1 MNGASPPSSSTA
13 STGGRLRLVA
23 RQLLDVLKRVPIQPI
38 RAEHALS
45 EPPQALGTL
54 CIAQRGDLGGRGGA
68 QNRMFHDPWVAPER
82 DENRIGERMLGVVRR
97 VALVT
102 CQSAHVPDVR
112 PVATPREKQL
122 TLLAAVLGSSVVFLD
137 ATVTS
142 VALPAIRGDLG
153 GGLAG
158 QQWVTNAYLLALSSL
173 LLIGGSLGDVLG
185 QKRVFLVGVAG
196 FGLTSALCA
205 VASSIPEL
213 CVFRSMQGVCAALV
227 TPTALA
233 VIIHV
238 FAEDERARAIGTW
251 TALSSIVGVIGPF
264 IGGLLIAAGSWR
276 LIFLLNA
283 PLVLV
288 TVTIARGVPESAN
301 AGIGGRLDFPG
312 ALLAALAL
320 SGVVFAVTEEPARG
334 WSTLVI
340 GSLAA
345 GILGATAFVAHEA
358 RARAP
363 MLPLNLFRERN
374 FTIGNLATL
383 TAYLGLGGVIFLLP
397 VFLQEVS
404 GYSPVQ
410 AGLALLPV
418 TSLMIVLS
426 RRFGALADRIGS
438 RVLISLGALVAGC
451 GLLLLARVDQR
462 ADYVSE
468 ILPALLVFGLGL
480 AMLVAPLTSTVLGAV
495 EEDHAGVAAAVNTTL
510 SRIAQLFAVAVLG
523 AVVSLAF
530 ASRVDATLRQSA
542 TDPAGR
548 QAISLAKRQPLGAA
562 SLEGVRPGERLLLRA
577 AFDDAAVHA
586 FRVADTIAAILVASG
601 GLIAFAGI
609 RNPRRSVAAE
619 LCPAGALCGASQEL
633 VHARHDRRSDRGF
646 VDHTVEI
653 PSPEVAP

>member
-1 MNGASPPSSSTA
+1 
-13 STGGRLRLVA
+13 LI
-23 RQLLDVLKRVPIQPI
+23 DI
-38 RAEHALS
+38 RA
-45 EPPQALGTL
+45 
-54 CIAQRGDLGGRGGA
+54 I
-68 QNRMFHDPWVAPER
+68 
-82 DENRIGERMLGVVRR
+82 
-97 VALVT
+97 
-102 CQSAHVPDVR
+102 
-112 PVATPREKQL
+112 ATPREKQL
-122 TLLAAVLGSSVVFLD
+122 TLLAAVLGTSVVFLD

-158 QQWVTNAYLLALSSL
+158 QQWVTNAYLLALGSL
-173 LLIGGSLGDVLG
+173 LLIGGSLGDVFG

-238 FAEDERARAIGTW
+238 FPEDERARAIGTW

-264 IGGLLIAAGSWR
+264 IGGVLIAAGSWR
-276 LIFLLNA
+276 LIFVLNA

-288 TVTIARGVPESAN
+288 TVTLIARGVPASAS
-301 AGIGGRLDFPG
+301 AGTAERLDFPG
-312 ALLAALAL
+312 ALLAAVAL
-320 SGVVFAVTEEPARG
+320 SGSVFAVTEEPARG
-334 WSTLVI
+334 WSALVA
-340 GSLAA
+340 GSLAV
-345 GILGATAFVAHEA
+345 GVLGAVAFIAREA

-363 MLPLNLFRERN
+363 MLPLSLFRERN

-426 RRFGALADRIGS
+426 RRFGAIADRVGS

-451 GLLLLARVDQR
+451 GLLLLVRVDQR

-468 ILPALLVFGLGL
+468 VLPALLVFGLGL
-480 AMLVAPLTSTVLGAV
+480 AMLVAPLTATVLGAV

-510 SRIAQLFAVAVLG
+510 SRVAQLFAVAVLG
-523 AVVSLAF
+523 AVVSVAF
-530 ASRVDATLRQSA
+530 ASRVDATLRRTALGPGSRA
-542 TDPAGR
+542 
-548 QAISLAKRQPLGAA
+548 AISRAKRQPLGSP
-562 SLEGVRPGERLLLRA
+562 SLIGVPPGERVVLRA
-577 AFDDAAVHA
+577 TFKEASVHA
-586 FRVADTIAAILVASG
+586 FRVADSIAAVLVASG
-601 GLIAFAGI
+601 GLIALAGI
-609 RNPRRSVAAE
+609 RNPRRKVAAE

-633 VHARHDRRSDRGF
+633 VSTVLGAKSGSSRG
-646 VDHTVEI
+646 I
-653 PSPEVAP
+653 AA

>member
-1 MNGASPPSSSTA
+1 M
-13 STGGRLRLVA
+13 
-23 RQLLDVLKRVPIQPI
+23 
-38 RAEHALS
+38 
-45 EPPQALGTL
+45 
-54 CIAQRGDLGGRGGA
+54 
-68 QNRMFHDPWVAPER
+68 
-82 DENRIGERMLGVVRR
+82 
-97 VALVT
+97 
-102 CQSAHVPDVR
+102 
-112 PVATPREKQL
+112 ATSREKQL
-122 TLLAAVLGSSVVFLD
+122 TLLAAVLGTSVVFLD
-137 ATVTS
+137 ASVTG

-213 CVFRSMQGVCAALV
+213 CAFRAMQGVCAALV

-238 FAEDERARAIGTW
+238 FPEEERARAIGTW
-251 TALSSIVGVIGPF
+251 TALSSVVGVIGPF
-264 IGGLLIAAGSWR
+264 IGGVLIAAGSWR

-288 TVTIARGVPESAN
+288 TVTLIARGIPASAS
-301 AGIGGRLDFPG
+301 AGTRGRLDFLG
-312 ALLAALAL
+312 DLLAAVAL
-320 SGVVFAVTEEPARG
+320 SGSVFAVTEEPARG

-340 GSLAA
+340 GSLAV
-345 GILGATAFVAHEA
+345 GILGAIAFIAREA
-358 RARAP
+358 RAPAP
-363 MLPLNLFRERN
+363 MLPLSLFRERN

-418 TSLMIVLS
+418 TTLLIVLS

-438 RVLISLGALVAGC
+438 RLPIGLGALVAAG
-451 GLLLLARVDQR
+451 GLLLLARVDRR
-462 ADYVSE
+462 ADYLSE
-468 ILPALLVFGLGL
+468 VLPALLVFGLGL
-480 AMLVAPLTSTVLGAV
+480 AMLVAPLTATVLGAV

-510 SRIAQLFAVAVLG
+510 SRVAQLFAVAVLG

-530 ASRVDATLRQSA
+530 ASRVDATL
-542 TDPAGR
+542 GR
-548 QAISLAKRQPLGAA
+548 TALAPDSRAAISRAKQAPLGSP
-562 SLEGVRPGERLLLRA
+562 SLIGVAPGERVLLRA
-577 AFDDAAVHA
+577 TFEDASVHA
-586 FRVADTIAAILVASG
+586 FRVADTIAAVLVASG
-601 GLIAFAGI
+601 GLIALAGI
-609 RNPRRSVAAE
+609 RNPRRRVAAE

-633 VHARHDRRSDRGF
+633 ISTGPA
-646 VDHTVEI
+646 
-653 PSPEVAP
+653 

>member
-1 MNGASPPSSSTA
+1 M
-13 STGGRLRLVA
+13 
-23 RQLLDVLKRVPIQPI
+23 
-38 RAEHALS
+38 
-45 EPPQALGTL
+45 
-54 CIAQRGDLGGRGGA
+54 
-68 QNRMFHDPWVAPER
+68 
-82 DENRIGERMLGVVRR
+82 
-97 VALVT
+97 
-102 CQSAHVPDVR
+102 
-112 PVATPREKQL
+112 ATPREKQL
-122 TLLAAVLGSSVVFLD
+122 TLLAAVLGTSVVFLD

-142 VALPAIRGDLG
+142 VALPAIRSDLG

-158 QQWVTNAYLLALSSL
+158 QQWVTNAYLLALASL

-205 VASSIPEL
+205 VASSIAEL

-238 FAEDERARAIGTW
+238 FPEDERAKAIGTW
-251 TALSSIVGVIGPF
+251 TALSSIVGLIGPF
-264 IGGLLIAAGSWR
+264 VGGVLIAAGSWR

-288 TVTIARGVPESAN
+288 TVTLIARGVPESAN
-301 AGIGGRLDFPG
+301 EGTGGRLDLPG
-312 ALLAALAL
+312 AFLAAVAL

-334 WSTLVI
+334 WSTLVV

-345 GILGATAFVAHEA
+345 GILAAISFVAHEA

-363 MLPLNLFRERN
+363 MLPLSLFRERN

-418 TSLMIVLS
+418 TSLMILLS

-438 RVLISLGALVAGC
+438 RALISLGALVAGC

-462 ADYVSE
+462 ADYLSE
-468 ILPALLVFGLGL
+468 VLPALLVFGLGL
-480 AMLVAPLTSTVLGAV
+480 AMLVAPLTATVLGAV

-510 SRIAQLFAVAVLG
+510 SRVAQFFAVAVLG
-523 AVVSLAF
+523 AIVSIAF
-530 ASRVDATLRQSA
+530 ASRVDATLRRTALGS
-542 TDPAGR
+542 GSR
-548 QAISLAKRQPLGAA
+548 VAITRAKRQPLGSP
-562 SLEGVRPGERLLLRA
+562 SLVGVPPGERVLLRA
-577 AFDDAAVHA
+577 TFEDASVHA
-586 FRVADTIAAILVASG
+586 FRVADAIAAVLVASG
-601 GLIAFAGI
+601 GLIALAGI
-609 RNPRRSVAAE
+609 RNPRRKVAAE

-633 VHARHDRRSDRGF
+633 ASSVQ
-646 VDHTVEI
+646 
-653 PSPEVAP
+653 

>member
-1 MNGASPPSSSTA
+1 MSAPARHSLLQGA
-13 STGGRLRLVA
+13 VA
-23 RQLLDVLKRVPIQPI
+23 RQ
-38 RAEHALS
+38 
-45 EPPQALGTL
+45 
-54 CIAQRGDLGGRGGA
+54 
-68 QNRMFHDPWVAPER
+68 
-82 DENRIGERMLGVVRR
+82 

-102 CQSAHVPDVR
+102 CQSAHVPDIR
-112 PVATPREKQL
+112 RVASPREKQL
-122 TLLAAVLGSSVVFLD
+122 TLLAAVLGTSVVFLD

-158 QQWVTNAYLLALSSL
+158 QQWVTNAYLLTLSSL

-185 QKRVFLVGVAG
+185 QKRVFIVGVGG

-233 VIIHV
+233 LIIHV
-238 FAEDERARAIGTW
+238 FPEDERARAIGTW
-251 TALSSIVGVIGPF
+251 TAASSIVGVIGPF
-264 IGGLLIAAGSWR
+264 IGGVLIAAGSWR

-288 TVTIARGVPESAN
+288 TVTLIARGIPEDASASS
-301 AGIGGRLDFPG
+301 ARRLDLPG
-312 ALLAALAL
+312 ALLAAITL
-320 SGVVFAVTEEPARG
+320 SGSVFAVTEEPARG
-334 WSTLVI
+334 WSTLVA

-345 GILGATAFVAHEA
+345 GILGAIGFVAHEA

-363 MLPLNLFRERN
+363 MLPLSLFRERN
-374 FTIGNLATL
+374 FTIGNVATL

-410 AGLALLPV
+410 AGLPFLPV

-438 RVLISLGALVAGC
+438 RVLISLGALVAAG
-451 GLLLLARVDQR
+451 GLLLLVRVDQR

-468 ILPALLVFGLGL
+468 VLPALLVFGLGL
-480 AMLVAPLTSTVLGAV
+480 AMLVAPLTATVLGAV
-495 EEDHAGVAAAVNTTL
+495 DEDHAGVAAAVNTTL
-510 SRIAQLFAVAVLG
+510 SRVAQLFAVAVLG

-530 ASRVDATLRQSA
+530 ASRVDATLGRTPLRPGSRA
-542 TDPAGR
+542 TIIR
-548 QAISLAKRQPLGAA
+548 AKRQPLG
-562 SLEGVRPGERLLLRA
+562 SPRLVGVPLGERVLLRA
-577 AFDDAAVHA
+577 TFEDASVHA
-586 FRVADTIAAILVASG
+586 FRVADTIAAVLVASG
-601 GLIAFAGI
+601 GLIALAGI
-609 RNPRRSVAAE
+609 RNPRRTVAAE
-619 LCPAGALCGASQEL
+619 LWPAGALCGASQEL
-633 VHARHDRRSDRGF
+633 LSTRPYR
-646 VDHTVEI
+646 I
-653 PSPEVAP
+653 PTR

>member
-1 MNGASPPSSSTA
+1 MSAPARHSLLQGA
-13 STGGRLRLVA
+13 VA
-23 RQLLDVLKRVPIQPI
+23 RQ
-38 RAEHALS
+38 
-45 EPPQALGTL
+45 
-54 CIAQRGDLGGRGGA
+54 
-68 QNRMFHDPWVAPER
+68 
-82 DENRIGERMLGVVRR
+82 

-102 CQSAHVPDVR
+102 CQSAHVPDIR
-112 PVATPREKQL
+112 RVASPREKQL
-122 TLLAAVLGSSVVFLD
+122 TLLAAVLGTSVVCPD

-158 QQWVTNAYLLALSSL
+158 QQWVTNAYLLPLSSL
-173 LLIGGSLGDVLG
+173 LLLGGSLGDVLG
-185 QKRVFLVGVAG
+185 QKRVFIVGVGG
-196 FGLTSALCA
+196 FGLASALCA
-205 VASSIPEL
+205 VASSITEL
-213 CVFRSMQGVCAALV
+213 CVFRSVQGVFAALV

-238 FAEDERARAIGTW
+238 FPDDERARAIGTW

-264 IGGLLIAAGSWR
+264 IGGGLIAAGSWR

-288 TVTIARGVPESAN
+288 TVTLIARGVPGRASAGT
-301 AGIGGRLDFPG
+301 ARRLDLPG

-320 SGVVFAVTEEPARG
+320 SGLVFAVTEEPARG
-334 WSTLVI
+334 WNTLVI

-345 GILGATAFVAHEA
+345 GILGAMAFVVREA

-363 MLPLNLFRERN
+363 MLPLSLFRERN
-374 FTIGNLATL
+374 FTIGNVATL

-418 TSLMIVLS
+418 TLLMIVLS

-451 GLLLLARVDQR
+451 GLLLLASVDQR
-462 ADYVSE
+462 ADYISE
-468 ILPALLVFGLGL
+468 VLPALLVFGLGL
-480 AMLVAPLTSTVLGAV
+480 AMLVAPLTATVLGAV

-510 SRIAQLFAVAVLG
+510 SRVAQLFAVAVLG
-523 AVVSLAF
+523 AARSLAF
-530 ASRVDATLRQSA
+530 PSRVDATLGQSA
-542 TDPAGR
+542 IDPAGR
-548 QAISLAKRQPLGAA
+548 AAISLPKRQPLGSP
-562 SLEGVRPGERLLLRA
+562 SLEGVHPGERLLLRA
-577 AFDDAAVHA
+577 AFDDASVHA
-586 FRVADTIAAILVASG
+586 FRVADTIAAILVMSG
-601 GLIAFAGI
+601 GLIALAGI

-633 VHARHDRRSDRGF
+633 VHARPDRRSDRSF

-653 PSPEVAP
+653 PSPQSLP

>member
-1 MNGASPPSSSTA
+1 LIDGRPIASS
-13 STGGRLRLVA
+13 
-23 RQLLDVLKRVPIQPI
+23 
-38 RAEHALS
+38 
-45 EPPQALGTL
+45 
-54 CIAQRGDLGGRGGA
+54 
-68 QNRMFHDPWVAPER
+68 
-82 DENRIGERMLGVVRR
+82 
-97 VALVT
+97 
-102 CQSAHVPDVR
+102 
-112 PVATPREKQL
+112 REKQL
-122 TLLAAVLGSSVVFLD
+122 TLLAAVLGTSVVFLD

-142 VALPAIRGDLG
+142 VALPAIRADLG

-158 QQWVTNAYLLALSSL
+158 QQWVTNAYLLALGSL
-173 LLIGGSLGDVLG
+173 LLIGGSLGDVFG

-213 CVFRSMQGVCAALV
+213 CAFRAMQGACAALV

-238 FAEDERARAIGTW
+238 FPEDERARAIGTW
-251 TALSSIVGVIGPF
+251 TAASSIVGVIGPF
-264 IGGLLIAAGSWR
+264 IGGVLIAAGSWR

-288 TVTIARGVPESAN
+288 TVTLIARGVPRDATAGSA
-301 AGIGGRLDFPG
+301 GRLDYAG
-312 ALLAALAL
+312 ALLAAIAL
-320 SGVVFAVTEEPARG
+320 SGSVFAVTEEPTRG

-345 GILGATAFVAHEA
+345 GILAAMAFVAQEA
-358 RARAP
+358 RAPAP
-363 MLPLNLFRERN
+363 MLPLSLFRERN
-374 FTIGNLATL
+374 FTIGNLSTL

-418 TSLMIVLS
+418 TSLVILLS

-438 RVLISLGALVAGC
+438 RVLISLGALVAAC

-462 ADYVSE
+462 AAYVSQV
-468 ILPALLVFGLGL
+468 LPALLVFGLGL
-480 AMLVAPLTSTVLGAV
+480 AMLIAPLTATVLGAV

-510 SRIAQLFAVAVLG
+510 SRVAQLFAVAALG

-530 ASRVDATLRQSA
+530 ASRVDATIRRAVLAPGSRA
-542 TDPAGR
+542 
-548 QAISLAKRQPLGAA
+548 AISRAKRQPLGSP
-562 SLEGVRPGERLLLRA
+562 SLAGVPAGERVLLRET
-577 AFDDAAVHA
+577 FEDASVHA
-586 FRVADTIAAILVASG
+586 FRVADTIAAVLVAGG

-609 RNPRRSVAAE
+609 RNPRRRVAAE

-633 VHARHDRRSDRGF
+633 VSTSQSRAL
-646 VDHTVEI
+646 
-653 PSPEVAP
+653 EVAG

>member
-1 MNGASPPSSSTA
+1 M
-13 STGGRLRLVA
+13 
-23 RQLLDVLKRVPIQPI
+23 
-38 RAEHALS
+38 
-45 EPPQALGTL
+45 
-54 CIAQRGDLGGRGGA
+54 LGGRG
-68 QNRMFHDPWVAPER
+68 
-82 DENRIGERMLGVVRR
+82 
-97 VALVT
+97 VALAT
-102 CQSAHVPDVR
+102 CQCARVPGIR
-112 PVATPREKQL
+112 RVATPREKQL
-122 TLLAAVLGSSVVFLD
+122 TLLAAVLGTSVVFLD

-153 GGLAG
+153 GGLSG
-158 QQWVTNAYLLALSSL
+158 QQWVTNAYLLTLSSL

-213 CVFRSMQGVCAALV
+213 CVFRSMQGVFAALV

-238 FAEDERARAIGTW
+238 FPEDERAKAIGTW
-251 TALSSIVGVIGPF
+251 TALSSIIGVIGPF
-264 IGGLLIAAGSWR
+264 VGGVLIAAGSWR

-288 TVTIARGVPESAN
+288 TVTLIARGVPASAS
-301 AGIGGRLDFPG
+301 AGTAGRLDFPG

-320 SGVVFAVTEEPARG
+320 SGSVFAVTEEPARG

-345 GILGATAFVAHEA
+345 GVLGAIAFVAREA
-358 RARAP
+358 RAQTP
-363 MLPLNLFRERN
+363 MLPLSLFRVRN
-374 FTIGNLATL
+374 FTIGNVATL

-397 VFLQEVS
+397 VYLQEVS

-462 ADYVSE
+462 ADYLSE
-468 ILPALLVFGLGL
+468 VLPALLVFGLGL
-480 AMLVAPLTSTVLGAV
+480 AMLVAPLTATVLGAV

-510 SRIAQLFAVAVLG
+510 SRVAQLFAVAVLG
-523 AVVSLAF
+523 AVVSLTF
-530 ASRVDATLRQSA
+530 AGRVDATLRRTA
-542 TDPAGR
+542 LGPGAR
-548 QAISLAKRQPLGAA
+548 AAISRAKRQPLG
-562 SLEGVRPGERLLLRA
+562 SPGLVGVPPGERVLLRA
-577 AFDDAAVHA
+577 TFEDASVHA
-586 FRVADTIAAILVASG
+586 FRVADTIAAMLVASG
-601 GLIAFAGI
+601 GLIALAGI
-609 RNPRRSVAAE
+609 RNPRRRVAAE

-633 VHARHDRRSDRGF
+633 VGAGQS
-646 VDHTVEI
+646 
-653 PSPEVAP
+653 PSRA